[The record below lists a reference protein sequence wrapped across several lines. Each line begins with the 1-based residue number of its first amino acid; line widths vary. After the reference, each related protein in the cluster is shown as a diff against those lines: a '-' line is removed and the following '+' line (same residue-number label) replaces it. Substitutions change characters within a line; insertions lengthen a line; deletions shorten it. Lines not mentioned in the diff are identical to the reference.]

1 MRTCERK
8 DINILQV
15 SPVGPSAAA
24 CGVSKEMGDEREV
37 VVNGYVDVEMR
48 RRSAEARVVSRDWA
62 IAPGSATLT
71 QQRLR
76 SLAGRPCTRPRSA
89 RWPERVDGGI
99 PPVMSPAV

>member
-24 CGVSKEMGDEREV
+24 CVVSKEMGDEREV

-48 RRSAEARVVSRDWA
+48 RRSAEARVVSRD
-62 IAPGSATLT
+62 APSSATLT

-99 PPVMSPAV
+99 PPVMSPGI